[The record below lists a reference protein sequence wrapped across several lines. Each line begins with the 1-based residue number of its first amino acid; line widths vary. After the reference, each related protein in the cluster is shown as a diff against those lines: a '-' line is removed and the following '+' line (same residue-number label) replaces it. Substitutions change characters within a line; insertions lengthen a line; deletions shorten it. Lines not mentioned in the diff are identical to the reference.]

1 MSERSSRPTTR
12 SAQLF
17 ARAGHVLP
25 GGVNSPVRAF
35 NAVGGQPYFVD
46 RAKGPH
52 VWDADGNRYIDF
64 VGSWGPLIL
73 GHAPEE
79 VIGAIESAARRG
91 TSFGAPHEGE
101 IELAAKVTAMMPSVE
116 MMRMVNSGTE
126 ATMSAIR
133 LARGFTG
140 RPKIIKFE
148 GCYHGHADPFLIKAG
163 SGAATFGV
171 PNSPGVTPG
180 TVADTLVATYNDLES
195 VADLLDRDGADVAAI
210 IVEPIA
216 GNMGCVPPAEGF
228 LEGLRDLCDKY
239 DALLIF
245 DEVITGFRVAPGGA
259 QERFGVRADLT
270 TLGKVL
276 GGGLPVGAYGGR
288 RDVMEKISPVG
299 PVYQAGTLSGNPLAV
314 AAGLAAIGRLGG
326 DGKIYEDLEAK
337 GARMEEILRST
348 AGSAGVPLTVNRVGS
363 MLGFFLNPGP
373 VDSWKA
379 VADSDSGDG
388 FSTLFGALLEGGVAI
403 APSAFECLF
412 VSAAHDDETLSGAE
426 ATFEKAFATLAASRG

>member
-1 MSERSSRPTTR
+1 MSDRSNRPTSR

-195 VADLLDRDGADVAAI
+195 VADLLDRDGAKVAAI
-210 IVEPIA
+210 IAEPVA

-299 PVYQAGTLSGNPLAV
+299 PIYQAGTLSGNPLAV
-314 AAGLAAIGRLGG
+314 AAGLAAIGRLDD
-326 DGKIYEDLEAK
+326 DGKIYDDLETK

-348 AGSAGVPLTVNRVGS
+348 AAAAGVPIAVNRVGS

-412 VSAAHDDETLSGAE
+412 VSAAHDDETLSEAG
-426 ATFEKAFATLAASRG
+426 ATFEKAFAALGASRG